1 MSKQMT
7 PSDSPSYWLPKNLNF
22 WYNLKYPPAQDT
34 KQTMSKQM
42 TSKDSPHSIRQLT
55 DGQIRWLSNLP
66 TSPEE
71 YPPALATKQT
81 MSEQKHSSAASSEQV
96 GGAHYK
102 KCEIQPWDYTI
113 ANDLDYFQG
122 SIIKYVTR
130 WKDKGWIQDLYKAR
144 HFLDKYIETMEAKY
158 EGLKERPEK

>member
-1 MSKQMT
+1 MNKLT
-7 PSDSPSYWLPKNLNF
+7 
-22 WYNLKYPPAQDT
+22 
-34 KQTMSKQM
+34 
-42 TSKDSPHSIRQLT
+42 TSKDSPHSTRQLT

-71 YPPALATKQT
+71 YPPALATRLT
-81 MSEQKHSSAASSEQV
+81 MSEQKHSSAASTEQV
-96 GGAHYK
+96 GGVHYK
-102 KCEIQPWDYTI
+102 KMKIQVWDFVI

-122 SIIKYVTR
+122 SIIKYVCR
-130 WKDKGWIQDLYKAR
+130 WKDKDWIKDLYKAR